1 MMSIELQL
9 LIVFPVLIGAI
20 YIVYKMF
27 KSCIGTAFNKGVKSV
42 LFNPDYKTDCSQD
55 DGSKSAIYEPYSA
68 GVCSEIASNQSDCNK
83 ENNTTTNPAKYP
95 FDSLI
100 KVGVHLKHII
110 KKVKSYCQRKKND
123 TTTIK
128 LL

>member
-55 DGSKSAIYEPYSA
+55 DEGIDKTPIKITPKTPAISPKI
-68 GVCSEIASNQSDCNK
+68 GR
-83 ENNTTTNPAKYP
+83 
-95 FDSLI
+95 L
-100 KVGVHLKHII
+100 
-110 KKVKSYCQRKKND
+110 R
-123 TTTIK
+123 
-128 LL
+128 